1 MFLPEM
7 NGGMVYCVCGGQYAI
22 HRHEQPT
29 GKNIAAQYKTNGA
42 AHRPTKNRE
51 YTTSH
56 LVNRLPNRY
65 MPFAKGACMIDEIKV
80 GLINSENIPHAVL
93 IDRLNKLI
101 RAQNAMELAQRPT
114 PQGMPCPICKGLGV
128 ESINSDGLPNTC
140 TVCHGTGTAPV
151 A

>member
-1 MFLPEM
+1 MEDT
-7 NGGMVYCVCGGQYAI
+7 I
-22 HRHEQPT
+22 
-29 GKNIAAQYKTNGA
+29 
-42 AHRPTKNRE
+42 
-51 YTTSH
+51 
-56 LVNRLPNRY
+56 
-65 MPFAKGACMIDEIKV
+65 FAKGACMINEIKVGLINSENIPHAVLIDRLNKLIRAQNAMEKV

-151 A
+151 E